1 MRPLKETDEF
11 VREFTKEAPSTYPEI
26 LRIVLDTTGNRAEI
40 SAAYTKFIQEKNKK
54 EKKVEQT
61 S

>member
-1 MRPLKETDEF
+1 MRPLKEINEF

-40 SAAYTKFIQEKNKK
+40 SAAYTKFIQAKTK
-54 EKKVEQT
+54 EKQNQ
-61 S
+61 